1 MNRSIFLIIYIYI
14 YIIIKCKLS
23 IRGIYKEVYRALG
36 LEVKLKK
43 LKFREFRNRSL
54 KNSEI
59 EIQRI
64 QRLKSES
71 RDQKSK
77 EGFAVAKGTDA

>member
-1 MNRSIFLIIYIYI
+1 MR
-14 YIIIKCKLS
+14 
-23 IRGIYKEVYRALG
+23 IYKEVYRVSG

-54 KNSEI
+54 ENLEI

-64 QRLKSES
+64 Q
-71 RDQKSK
+71 KSK
-77 EGFAVAKGTDA
+77 FREFRD

>member
-1 MNRSIFLIIYIYI
+1 MRSV
-14 YIIIKCKLS
+14 C
-23 IRGIYKEVYRALG
+23 KEVRRVSG

-54 KNSEI
+54 ENLEI

-64 QRLKSES
+64 
-71 RDQKSK
+71 
-77 EGFAVAKGTDA
+77 